1 MSLVYFIIIMLFLVY
16 IFWTWNSTK
25 EFETITIRISY
36 VVIGTI
42 FMAFITFLLFLF
54 SRIGVTYPSKEMVGE
69 VRNIILLVFTP
80 INGFIMLPKL
90 SYAIAE
96 VKNGTIS
103 KEDLQKKIRKIL
115 IIAIVL
121 IIFEVIYFK
130 SIQNEI
136 IDFINLQL
144 EKK

>member
-16 IFWTWNSTK
+16 IFWTWNSAK

-42 FMAFITFLLFLF
+42 FIAFITFLLFLF

-80 INGFIMLPKL
+80 INGFIMLPQL

-130 SIQNEI
+130 SIQNGI

>member
-16 IFWTWNSTK
+16 IFWTWNSAK

-42 FMAFITFLLFLF
+42 FIAFITFLLFLF

-80 INGFIMLPKL
+80 INGFIMLPQL

-130 SIQNEI
+130 SIQNGI

-144 EKK
+144 KKK